1 VKILILDPVGGASG
15 DMILGSLIQLGC
27 PQEFILSALQAVQAG
42 PFKMRLN
49 DKSVHGIQAVDLGF
63 KIKPSKTT
71 RTYRDIRALITESDL
86 DPSIKAWSLEI
97 FEVLAKAEA
106 VVHGEAIDDIH
117 FHEIG
122 ALDSILDIVGIS
134 AALAWF
140 NPQSV
145 YMTTIPLGAGL
156 TTSMHGTI
164 PLPAP
169 ATMQILEGL
178 PVRFTE
184 VQGELVTPTGAAVI
198 KTLAKHAPIP
208 EVLVKSVG
216 YGCGDK
222 EFKDWPNLFRSILC
236 ETPIP
241 ADEVFVVQTDV
252 DDMVPEEWE
261 AALARIMESGA
272 LDANLTPRI
281 MKKGRPGTGLTVLVS
296 NEKLEHVIKTVLL
309 HTTSIGLRYYPVR
322 RAVLARTEKTVTTRY
337 GEVGIKEVIDTQ
349 GRMRRKAEYRDL
361 KRIAIERNI
370 PVARVRRE
378 IEADLTSGQ
387 DDDLPPPP
395 DQELK

>member
-1 VKILILDPVGGASG
+1 MKILILDPVGGASG

-27 PQEFILSALQAVQAG
+27 PQEYVLAALKTLQAG
-42 PFKMRLN
+42 PFEMRLQ
-49 DKSVHGIQAVDLGF
+49 DKSVHGIKAADLGF
-63 KIKPSKTT
+63 TIETAHAN
-71 RTYRDIRALITESDL
+71 RTYRDIKALINESDL
-86 DPSIKAWSLEI
+86 DPSIKAWSLDI

-145 YMTTIPLGAGL
+145 YATTIPLGSGL

-169 ATMQILEGL
+169 ATMQILEGM
-178 PVRFTE
+178 PVRFTDI
-184 VQGELVTPTGAAVI
+184 QGELVTPTGAAVI
-198 KTLAKHAPIP
+198 RSLAKQAPIP
-208 EVLVKSVG
+208 EVIIKAVG
-216 YGCGDK
+216 YGCGDR
-222 EFKDWPNLFRSILC
+222 EFKAWPNLFRSILC
-236 ETPIP
+236 EHPLP
-241 ADEVFVVQTDV
+241 ADEVFIVQTDV

-261 AALARIMESGA
+261 TALKHIMASGA
-272 LDANLTPRI
+272 LDTNLTPRI
-281 MKKGRPGTGLTVLVS
+281 MKQGRPGTGLTVLVR
-296 NEKLEHVIKTVLL
+296 NEKLDQVVTAVLL

-322 RAVLARTEKTVTTRY
+322 RFVLERTEKKVTTRY

-349 GRMRRKAEYRDL
+349 GHLRRKAEYRDL
-361 KRIAIERNI
+361 KRIAMERDM
-370 PVARVRRE
+370 PVARVRQE
-378 IEADLTSGQ
+378 IDADLARGQ
-387 DDDLPPPP
+387 GDDPMPPN
-395 DQELK
+395 DQERT

>member
-1 VKILILDPVGGASG
+1 MKILILDPVGGASG

-106 VVHGEAIDDIH
+106 VEHGEAIDDIH

>member
-1 VKILILDPVGGASG
+1 MKILILDPVGGASG

>member
-27 PQEFILSALQAVQAG
+27 PQEVIVSALQAVKGG
-42 PFKMRLN
+42 PFHMRLEN
-49 DKSVHGIQAVDLGF
+49 KSVHGIRAMDLGF
-63 KIKPSKTT
+63 VIEPSGDT
-71 RTYRDIRALITESDL
+71 RTYRDIKSLISEADL
-86 DPSIKAWSLEI
+86 DPSIKAWSLDI
-97 FEVLAKAEA
+97 FEVLAQAES

-117 FHEIG
+117 FHEVG

-140 NPQSV
+140 NPQGV
-145 YMTTIPLGAGL
+145 YTTVIPLGSGL
-156 TTSMHGTI
+156 TASMHGTI

-169 ATMQILEGL
+169 ATTQILQGL
-178 PVRFTE
+178 PVRFTD

-198 KTLAKHAPIP
+198 KALAKRPPIP
-208 EVLVKSVG
+208 EVIVKAVG

-222 EFKDWPNLFRSILC
+222 EFESWPNLFRSILC
-236 ETPIP
+236 ETPAP

-261 AALARIMESGA
+261 AALDRIMKSGA
-272 LDANLTPRI
+272 LDAHLTPRI
-281 MKKGRPGTGLTVLVS
+281 MKQGRPGTGLTLLVRNDKLAQVVKAVLQ
-296 NEKLEHVIKTVLL
+296 

-322 RAVLARTEKTVTTRY
+322 RAVLERVEKTVTTRY

-361 KRIAIERNI
+361 KRIAMEHDI

-378 IEADLTSGQ
+378 IEADLTNGN
-387 DDDLPPPP
+387 DNDLLPP
-395 DQELK
+395 DDRERT